1 LADNLEV
8 DRVTIGFVTKSKE
21 KFIYQDRWTDPVRDH
36 KKGQWTGWTFFKVKK
51 RDGLSAGSDLGA
63 PHDRGA
69 LQPGGPE
76 LPGAEGA
83 HRVLLSELQGFE
95 DLGSIGAPSAA
106 TAKAYA
112 PLPTSRAPRAKSRW
126 QASAVERAQ
135 PILSDLRRRGGGLSP
150 GEEELSEH
158 SWSEIVEEV

>member
-1 LADNLEV
+1 M
-8 DRVTIGFVTKSKE
+8 
-21 KFIYQDRWTDPVRDH
+21 
-36 KKGQWTGWTFFKVKK
+36 KK

-83 HRVLLSELQGFE
+83 HRVLLSEMQGSE
-95 DLGSIGAPSAA
+95 TLGSIGVPSAVV
-106 TAKAYA
+106 AKSYA

-126 QASAVERAQ
+126 QTSAVERAQ
-135 PILSDLRRRGGGLSP
+135 PILSDLRRRDGGLSP
-150 GEEELSEH
+150 EEEELSEH
-158 SWSEIVEEV
+158 SWNEIIEDV